1 MSYLEHYVV
10 YFHVAKLITSKIQD
24 LQVHLDEVII
34 STLINKCR
42 KKEEVGEEGKGYKQ
56 FRASCLISSLSTST
70 TSRTLGNS

>member
-42 KKEEVGEEGKGYKQ
+42 KKEEVGEEGKG
-56 FRASCLISSLSTST
+56 
-70 TSRTLGNS
+70 